1 MLDKLPKTPGPQKKF
16 PQPHRVTIDDDWFE
30 VQKISNYLYAIS
42 EPRHYEHTVLN
53 LLIGDQHAVLIDTG
67 CGIGNLRR
75 AVELLTSHPVTVIN
89 THTHLDHLGSNNQ
102 FSNIMMFDHPRSR
115 SVSRAGAPQETLFWE
130 LLNEKVVT
138 LPWPRGFEREKAALP
153 PFEVSRWLKHGDV
166 VEIGGIGLKVLH
178 TPGEAPDHICL
189 LDQTH
194 RILFCGDIL
203 LNGAVWSHLDGG
215 DVSALRASY
224 ELLMRHY
231 DEFDFLMPCHN
242 APCQSK
248 ELLPIALAGA
258 GDVLSGKMRPEDGID
273 PWGRQYKKYD
283 FGPISILTK

>member
-1 MLDKLPKTPGPQKKF
+1 MPNAPGIL
-16 PQPHRVTIDDDWFE
+16 PQPQRIVIDDDWFE
-30 VQKISNYLYAIS
+30 VQKINDSLYAIS

-53 LLIGDQHAVLIDTG
+53 LLIGEQHAVLIDTG
-67 CGIGNLRR
+67 CGIGNLRPV
-75 AVELLTSHPVTVIN
+75 VELLTSHPVTVIN

-115 SVSRAGAPQETLFWE
+115 SVSRDGASQETLFWE
-130 LLNEKVVT
+130 LINDKVVT
-138 LPWPRGFEREKAALP
+138 PPWPRGFKRENATLL

-166 VEIGGIGLKVLH
+166 LEIGGRELMVLH

-189 LDQTH
+189 LDRNN

-215 DVSALRASY
+215 DVGALRASY

-231 DEFDFLMPCHN
+231 DEFDFLMPSHN
-242 APCQSK
+242 APCLSK
-248 ELLPIALAGA
+248 DILPIALAGA
-258 GDVLSGKMRPEDGID
+258 EDVLAGKVRPEEGID
-273 PWGRQYKKYD
+273 PWERPYKKYD
-283 FGPISILTK
+283 FGRISILTK

>member
-1 MLDKLPKTPGPQKKF
+1 VLDKLPETPGPQKIL
-16 PQPHRVTIDDDWFE
+16 PQPHRITIDDDWFE
-30 VQKISNYLYAIS
+30 VQKIGDYLYAIS

-53 LLIGDQHAVLIDTG
+53 LLIGDKHAILIDTG

-89 THTHLDHLGSNNQ
+89 THTHLDHLGSNSQ

-115 SVSRAGAPQETLFWE
+115 GVSRDGVPQETLFWE

-138 LPWPRGFEREKAALP
+138 PPWPRGFERQKAALP

-166 VEIGGIGLKVLH
+166 VEIGGIRLKVLH
-178 TPGEAPDHICL
+178 TPGEAADHICL

-215 DVSALRASY
+215 DVRALRASY

-231 DEFDFLMPCHN
+231 DEFDFLMPGHN

-248 ELLPIALAGA
+248 DLLPIALAGA
-258 GDVLSGKMRPEDGID
+258 EDVLSGKVRSEDGID
-273 PWGRQYKKYD
+273 PWGRQYKKYN

>member
-1 MLDKLPKTPGPQKKF
+1 MPNAPENF
-16 PQPHRVTIDDDWFE
+16 PQPQRITIDDDWFE
-30 VQKISNYLYAIS
+30 VQKINDSLFAIS

-53 LLIGDQHAVLIDTG
+53 LLIGERHAVLIDTG

-75 AVELLTSHPVTVIN
+75 VVELLTSHPVTVIN

-115 SVSRAGAPQETLFWE
+115 SVSRDGAPQEVLFWE
-130 LLNEKVVT
+130 LINDKVVT
-138 LPWPRGFEREKAALP
+138 PPWPRGFDRENAALL
-153 PFEVSRWLKHGDV
+153 PFAVSRWLKHGDV
-166 VEIGGIGLKVLH
+166 LEIGGMQLMVLH

-189 LDQTH
+189 LDRTH

-215 DVSALRASY
+215 DVRALHTSY

-231 DEFDFLMPCHN
+231 DEFDFLMPSHN
-242 APCQSK
+242 GPCLSK
-248 ELLPIALAGA
+248 DILPIALAGA
-258 GDVLSGKMRPEDGID
+258 EEVLAGKMRPEEGVD
-273 PWGRQYKKYD
+273 PWVRPYKKYD
-283 FGPISILTK
+283 FGRISILTK

>member
-1 MLDKLPKTPGPQKKF
+1 MPNAPENL
-16 PQPHRVTIDDDWFE
+16 PQPQRITIDDDWFE
-30 VQKISNYLYAIS
+30 VQKINDSLFAIS

-53 LLIGDQHAVLIDTG
+53 LLIGGQHAVLIDTG

-75 AVELLTSHPVTVIN
+75 VVELLTSHPVTVIN

-115 SVSRAGAPQETLFWE
+115 SVSRDGAPQETLFWE
-130 LLNEKVVT
+130 LINDKVVT
-138 LPWPRGFEREKAALP
+138 LPWPSEFERETAALR

-166 VEIGGIGLKVLH
+166 LEIGGTQLMVLH

-194 RILFCGDIL
+194 RVLFCGDIL

-215 DVSALRASY
+215 DVAALRASY

-231 DEFDFLMPCHN
+231 DEFDFLMPSHN
-242 APCQSK
+242 APRLSK
-248 ELLPIALAGA
+248 DILPIALAGA
-258 GDVLSGKMRPEDGID
+258 EAVLGGKMRPEEGVD
-273 PWGRQYKKYD
+273 PWGRRYKKYS
-283 FGPISILTK
+283 FGHISILTK